1 MEDIFFNSKEFKDN
15 LSLYENSRKEG
26 KVCILSSDE
35 LTDIAD
41 YYDSRS
47 MKEAAVEAAG
57 YAIMLYPDASSPLL
71 FMARMMA
78 CSDKDPQKARM
89 YLEKVTDTDYA
100 DYFSVNAEVCLL
112 EENCKGA
119 LEWLRKGERTLEDDE
134 DRLDLFYDA
143 AYMLVDYGF
152 AEEARKWADMIPEKD
167 SDDYTKLQARFLV
180 DEGKFEQ
187 VVPMIEALID
197 KDPFFYE
204 HWALLANVQLSC
216 NRYSDALSSSEYA
229 IAIDP
234 ERPEAY
240 MYQGNACLKLGNYAK
255 AMEAFRKYTD
265 GNGTDVGYML
275 QGRCQFYMQ
284 NNVEALRL
292 LKIAESKCPNDKYR
306 QTDIYKE
313 LAIVY
318 VWEGDTPNAALYIR
332 KIKDLGMVDSDL
344 YIIEGGLMLNE
355 NKFEEATRI
364 FLEGLPQAEMQHVYM
379 LQVAV
384 AYYEHR
390 YDEAAYKML
399 QEVRRIAP
407 GNYQWA
413 AYLTACCF
421 FLQKFDEFLEY
432 LEITVAKA
440 PEDAKAVLSQ
450 FFPSNLEPYD
460 YLKFAKERLGGNM

>member
-1 MEDIFFNSKEFKDN
+1 MDDIFFNSKEFKDN

-41 YYDSRS
+41 YYYMRGI
-47 MKEAAVEAAG
+47 MKDAVEAAE
-57 YAIMLYPDASSPLL
+57 YAIKLYPDASSPLL

-78 CSDKDPQKARM
+78 CSDKDPQKARG
-89 YLEKVTDTDYA
+89 YLKKVTDADYA
-100 DYFSVNAEVCLL
+100 DYFSVNAEACLL
-112 EENCKGA
+112 EENKDDALKWLCEGERA
-119 LEWLRKGERTLEDDE
+119 LEDYE

-152 AEEARKWADMIPEKD
+152 IEEARKWAEKIHEKD
-167 SDDYTKLQARFLV
+167 ADDYIKLQARFLV
-180 DEGKFEQ
+180 DEGKYEQ
-187 VVPMIEALID
+187 VIPVIESLID

-229 IAIDP
+229 IAIDSQ
-234 ERPEAY
+234 RPEAY
-240 MYQGNACLKLGNYAK
+240 MYQGNASLKLGNYDK
-255 AMEAFRKYTD
+255 AMEAFQKYTD

-292 LKIAESKCPNDKYR
+292 LKTAEGKCPNDKYR

-313 LAIVY
+313 LAVIY
-318 VWEGDTPNAALYIR
+318 VWEGDTPNATHYIQ
-332 KIKDLGMVDSDL
+332 KIKDLGMVDADL

-364 FLEGLPQAEMQHVYM
+364 FLEGLPQAEMQHCYM

-399 QEVRRIAP
+399 QEVRRLAP
-407 GNYQWA
+407 DNYQWA

-421 FLQKFDEFLEY
+421 FLQKFDEFLEN
-432 LEITVAKA
+432 LEITVTKT

-450 FFPSNLEPYD
+450 LFPSNLEPYD
-460 YLKFAKERLGGNM
+460 YFKFAKERLDGKM